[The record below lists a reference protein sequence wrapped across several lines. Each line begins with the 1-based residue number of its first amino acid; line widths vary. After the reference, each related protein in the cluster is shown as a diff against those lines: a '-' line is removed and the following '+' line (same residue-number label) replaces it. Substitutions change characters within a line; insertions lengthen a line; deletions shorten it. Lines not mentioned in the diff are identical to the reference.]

1 MTAVLSAHAAD
12 TARPVGRGAPVTVEV
27 AAVLVTAVAIHLG
40 HRGSR

>member
-12 TARPVGRGAPVTVEV
+12 TARPVGRGVTVEV
-27 AAVLVTAVAIHLG
+27 AAVHVTAVAIHLG